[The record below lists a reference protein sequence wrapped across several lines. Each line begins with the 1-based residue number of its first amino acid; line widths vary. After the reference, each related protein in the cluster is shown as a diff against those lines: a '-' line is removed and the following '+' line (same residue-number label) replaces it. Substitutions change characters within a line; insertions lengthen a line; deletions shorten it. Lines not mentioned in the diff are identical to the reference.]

1 MIGYPNGKKSNPI
14 NTKVNNKGNLGQSL
28 ENDLNRT
35 NEFYRVHQ
43 IALVHKKPT
52 PITVVEVDYPKRSAA
67 KITKAFYQL
76 PSTTDYNGIYKGIYI
91 DFEAKQ
97 TKNKTR
103 IPLSMIHDHQLEHL
117 KQVLHHG
124 GISFL
129 IIRFSSYDETYLVEY
144 QKIDDYLR
152 LTKMKSIAYEW
163 IIESGYLIPVSYLK
177 PCDYLSV
184 LDELLFK
191 GEKHD

>member
-1 MIGYPNGKKSNPI
+1 MIGYPNGKKQNSDR
-14 NTKVNNKGNLGQSL
+14 TKVINKGNLGQSL
-28 ENDLNRT
+28 EDDLNRS
-35 NEFYRVHQ
+35 NQYYRAHK

-76 PSTTDYNGIYKGIYI
+76 PSTTDYNGVFQGKYI

-103 IPLSMIHDHQLEHL
+103 IPLSMIHKHQLDHL
-117 KQVLHHG
+117 SDVQYHK

-129 IIRFSSYDETYLVEY
+129 IIRFTSFDETYLVEY
-144 QKIDDYLR
+144 TLLVQFLKDHQIQ
-152 LTKMKSIAYEW
+152 SIPYQW
-163 IIESGYLIPVSYLK
+163 IKENGHLIPYSYLV
-177 PCDYLSV
+177 PCDYISV
-184 LDELLFK
+184 LKELIK
-191 GEKHD
+191 GGSYD